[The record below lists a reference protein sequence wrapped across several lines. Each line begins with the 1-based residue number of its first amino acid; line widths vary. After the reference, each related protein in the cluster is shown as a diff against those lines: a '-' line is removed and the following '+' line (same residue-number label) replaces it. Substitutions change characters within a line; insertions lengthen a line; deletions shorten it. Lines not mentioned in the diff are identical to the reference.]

1 MQAADRRA
9 ADLEKK
15 QKDQDD
21 KDLSEAEKAK
31 KDAADAEARAN
42 AAEVKLREEKIFN
55 AFLSSKDVT
64 WHDVTDAFTMLKNN
78 YMDGVDVDSNGKVTG
93 IDPAVK
99 KLAKEK
105 AYLVKV
111 ATDNSDSTGAAHNGQ
126 RKGDQ
131 KDTSKEQRMS
141 RFPAAYGP
149 R

>member
-1 MQAADRRA
+1 
-9 ADLEKK
+9 
-15 QKDQDD
+15 
-21 KDLSEAEKAK
+21 
-31 KDAADAEARAN
+31 
-42 AAEVKLREEKIFN
+42 
-55 AFLSSKDVT
+55 LSSKDVT